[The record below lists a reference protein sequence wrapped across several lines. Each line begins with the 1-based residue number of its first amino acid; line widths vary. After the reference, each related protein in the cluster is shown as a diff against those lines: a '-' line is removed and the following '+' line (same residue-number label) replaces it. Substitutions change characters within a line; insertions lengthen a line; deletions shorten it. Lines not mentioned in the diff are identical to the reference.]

1 MCDFSGKVS
10 QKSFILF
17 CAQTTRENR
26 QSGQF
31 EDDEN
36 LYDDELAAFEDNRE
50 DEKMF
55 EEEVDTVHQIQQ
67 QCEVLNKFANK
78 KKDAVDDV
86 DTFNECIVDAGDDAE
101 HDLKHER
108 SLSFTRGPILIL
120 ITVC

>member
-1 MCDFSGKVS
+1 MCDFCGKVS

-17 CAQTTRENR
+17 CAQATRENR

-108 SLSFTRGPILIL
+108 SLSFTRGSILIL